1 MTFVVKAASQKTKP
15 LKAKIFL
22 QDPFVAGIEES
33 IGIHEIEMSAPE
45 AVLGPGPSTSRIVVV
60 DYNADLD
67 VVLEPAAP
75 LVSETG
81 FNVGRTNELE
91 NAKFHQV
98 NAWAVVNR
106 TLQLLEGDRVL
117 GRRVPWAFAG
127 GRITII
133 PHAGYWEN
141 AYYDRST
148 GALHFFYFEG
158 VDGSPVFTCLS
169 HDIITHE
176 LGHAVLDGLK
186 PYYNEI
192 SSPAT
197 SGFHEFFGDAI
208 AIATK
213 LTHRPIAAL
222 VAGRQDAVTSTS
234 VITNIA
240 AGFGANLSANYGSLA
255 NAYLRSAANNKKMK
269 DVEHLYQ
276 EHLYSEV
283 LTGAYYSFLKKAY
296 ATRLKAAIA
305 DPDRPNDAPG
315 QQRVRALISAADVTS
330 RMLIRAIDY
339 CPPVD
344 IRFIDFAKAAVRS
357 DEMAYPVDV
366 GNHRKD
372 LVKIFV
378 DRGIA
383 KSEGDLTADFE
394 LRNNDLRHLDVERLS
409 ASKTDAYDFVN
420 ANRDALQVPPEANLE
435 VINVYRTN
443 KVSSSGYRPPR
454 EIIVEFVWA
463 EDVTLSGDGY
473 GRFRGSVVPLWCGGT
488 LVFSRDGNVLH
499 YAVKLG
505 TKERRSELRKYVKH
519 LITTRAISMPTGE
532 SGFGSAGTGG
542 SVEGHLDGRKLRLTK
557 SAAFRHS
564 GRGQL

>member
-1 MTFVVKAASQKTKP
+1 MVFVVKAADQ
-15 LKAKIFL
+15 KAKLLRAKIYL
-22 QDPFVAGIEES
+22 QDPFVADLEESVGIEE
-33 IGIHEIEMSAPE
+33 IEMPTPE
-45 AVLGPGPSTSRIVVV
+45 PVLGPGPSTSRIVVV

-75 LVSETG
+75 LADETG
-81 FNVGRTNELE
+81 FNIGRTNPLE

-106 TLQLLEGDRVL
+106 TLQLLEADRVL
-117 GRRVPWAFAG
+117 GRRVPWAFEG

-148 GALHFFYFEG
+148 GALHFFYFAG
-158 VDGSPVFTCLS
+158 KNGLPVFTCLS

-197 SGFHEFFGDAI
+197 AGFHEFFGDAV
-208 AIATK
+208 ALATK
-213 LTHRPIAAL
+213 LTHRPIAVL
-222 VAGRQDAVTSTS
+222 VAGSQDAVNSS
-234 VITNIA
+234 NVITNIA
-240 AGFGANLSANYGSLA
+240 AGFGAGLSANYGSLA

-269 DVEHLYQ
+269 DVEGVYE

-296 ATRLKAAIA
+296 ATRLKAALA
-305 DPDRPNDAPG
+305 DPERPNDTDG
-315 QQRVRALISAADVTS
+315 QRRVRALISAAEVTS
-330 RMLIRAIDY
+330 RILIRAIDY

-344 IRFIDFAKAAVRS
+344 IQFIDFAKAAIRS
-357 DEMAYPVDV
+357 DQMAYPIDV
-366 GNHRKD
+366 GGHRRD
-372 LVKIFV
+372 LMEVFM

-383 KSEGDLTADFE
+383 RSERDLRSEFE
-394 LRNNDLRHLDVERLS
+394 LRNDDLRDLDVERLS

-420 ANRDALQVPPEANLE
+420 ANRHALQIPPESNLE

-443 KVSSSGYRPPR
+443 KVSSRGYRPPR
-454 EIIVEFVWA
+454 EIIIEFVWA
-463 EDVTLSGDGY
+463 EDVQLLGEGY

-488 LVFSRDGNVLH
+488 IVFSRDGNVLH
-499 YAVKLG
+499 YALKRG
-505 TKERRSELRKYVKH
+505 TAERRTRLRNYIKH
-519 LITTRAISMPTGE
+519 LIATRAISMASRDT
-532 SGFGSAGTGG
+532 GFGSADKGG
-542 SVEGHLDGRKLRLTK
+542 SVVGHLDGPKLHLER
-557 SAAFRHS
+557 SAAFRHA
-564 GRGQL
+564 GRGQS